1 MFAGFDWDV
10 IQRSAGYLFREG
22 MTFTVTLTV
31 LAMTGG
37 IILGTLLAMMRLSS
51 IKWVAML
58 AGGYVN
64 LMRSVPLLLVIFWF
78 YFLVPYIGAW
88 IIGAKQPV
96 QVGAI
101 LSSVITFTL
110 FEAAYYCE
118 IMRAGIQSIPR
129 GQVWA
134 GYALGLNYWQTMG
147 TIVLPQAFR
156 NMLPVLLTQ
165 TIILF
170 QDTSLV
176 YVLSITDFLG
186 AAAKVAQRDGRLVE
200 MYLFVAVVYFII
212 SFFLSYQVKRLQA
225 KLAVPGRM

>member
-51 IKWVAML
+51 IQWVSML

-200 MYLFVAVVYFII
+200 MYLFVAVVYFVI
-212 SFFLSYQVKRLQA
+212 SYFLSYQVKRLQA